1 MSVSQYT
8 IFCMKEDNINNQIYG
23 DVSALL
29 WYNCCDQLSQRID
42 GEFGYS
48 EREKVFYLVK
58 TRTLR
63 NISVVK
69 DSIKSQ
75 INA

>member
-8 IFCMKEDNINNQIYG
+8 IFYMKEDNINNQIYG
-23 DVSALL
+23 DASALI
-29 WYNCCDQLSQRID
+29 WHNCGDQLWQRTD
-42 GEFGYS
+42 GKFGYA